1 MKTLSLALSVLALT
15 TPLAFAQM
23 NHSSMNHSSMNHS
36 NMPMSDQKME
46 GAVHARAVVNSIGD
60 GTANVSHDPIP
71 EIGWPAMTMDLAVLP
86 EAQMMGDIA
95 AGDSVTLM
103 LMKGADGMYA
113 IGAIMPE

>member
-1 MKTLSLALSVLALT
+1 MKTLSLALSVLVLT

-23 NHSSMNHSSMNHS
+23 NHSNMDHS
-36 NMPMSDQKME
+36 NMPMSDEMME
-46 GAVHARAVVNSIGD
+46 GAVHTKAVVNSIGD

-86 EAQMMGDIA
+86 DAQMMGDIA
-95 AGDSVTLM
+95 AGASVTLM
-103 LMKGADGMYA
+103 LMKGDDGMYA